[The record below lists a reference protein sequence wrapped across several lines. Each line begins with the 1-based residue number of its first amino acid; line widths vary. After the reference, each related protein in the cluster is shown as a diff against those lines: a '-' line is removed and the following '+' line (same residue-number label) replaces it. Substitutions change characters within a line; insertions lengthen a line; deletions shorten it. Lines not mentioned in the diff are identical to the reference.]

1 MLEATVS
8 QEGLVQVADGC
19 FVGVGEEVFGLEL
32 PVAVVFKEIVVGV
45 LELPDAGKG
54 NVL

>member
-8 QEGLVQVADGC
+8 QEALVQVPDGC

-32 PVAVVFKEIVVGV
+32 SVAVVFKEIVIGV
-45 LELPDAGKG
+45 LELPDAGQR